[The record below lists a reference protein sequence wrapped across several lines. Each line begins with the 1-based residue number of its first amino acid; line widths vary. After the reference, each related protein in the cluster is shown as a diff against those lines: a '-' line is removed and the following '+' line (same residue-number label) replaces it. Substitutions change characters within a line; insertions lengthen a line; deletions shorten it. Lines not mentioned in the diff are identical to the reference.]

1 MPFVDAGAEPR
12 CPLVP
17 TSRPRSVAASG
28 SSADLPRQATGRRA
42 SPAKM
47 LVRIDARM
55 LVRIEL
61 PADAWP
67 RSAGV
72 APWPAAIAVRRTPAI
87 RHRPV
92 PQRRVR
98 AALSTACRANSRCAQ
113 PVTGRRVD
121 ELAPRPRLLT
131 TARMHR
137 AGLLPLRA
145 PDLWGRGRLVCEPF
159 TNRLLALAQSVT
171 RAGARYALQG
181 AADSLAHRTP
191 GRVDQGDLPQ
201 LVDLVLLPTG
211 SGTQPGRLHPG
222 SRTRTSLP
230 IVRPSPT
237 GRPGGG

>member
-1 MPFVDAGAEPR
+1 MPVLSLG

-42 SPAKM
+42 SPASILVRIEAKM
-47 LVRIDARM
+47 LVRVDATM
-55 LVRIEL
+55 LVRIEST
-61 PADAWP
+61 ADAGP
-67 RSAGV
+67 GSAGV
-72 APWPAAIAVRRTPAI
+72 AARRAAIVVRRTPAI

-113 PVTGRRVD
+113 PGTRRRVD

-145 PDLWGRGRLVCEPF
+145 PDLSGRGRLVCEPF
-159 TNRLLALAQSVT
+159 ANRLLALPQSVT
-171 RAGARYALQG
+171 RAGARYKGQLIA
-181 AADSLAHRTP
+181 SHTEHLA
-191 GRVDQGDLPQ
+191 V
-201 LVDLVLLPTG
+201 
-211 SGTQPGRLHPG
+211 
-222 SRTRTSLP
+222 
-230 IVRPSPT
+230 
-237 GRPGGG
+237 